1 MSPAGSGA
9 LGLAGGGAGA
19 SGGGR
24 GRRILLGVCGG
35 VAAYKA
41 AELVRRLRENGHEVR
56 CAVTPTAARFVSP
69 LTLEVLSAHPVYGEE
84 YLEPG
89 RQGREEHISAAAWA
103 ELLCIAPATAHML
116 SSLALG
122 LAPNFLST
130 LALAFRGPVVVAPA
144 MHSAMWEKP
153 ALQENMERL
162 RRAGVRIVGPV
173 SGALASG
180 EIGLGRLAEPLDV
193 VAACEECLAPPSL
206 AGRTVLITA
215 GPTQEPIDPVRYL
228 GNRSS
233 GKMGFALAAEAA
245 RRGARTLLVAGPV
258 ALPTPP
264 GVERHDVRTALEM
277 EEAVRTLAG
286 GADLIVMAA
295 AVADFRPASY
305 VGEKIK
311 RHQGTPAIALVE
323 NPDILAA
330 LPKLAP
336 HALRVGFAAESVLA
350 ADEAARKLAAKG
362 AHLLVANDISRADIG
377 FGNDHNEVTVFSRE
391 ASPEI
396 LSRRPKP
403 ALASA
408 LFDRFEAA
416 LAAMAATS
424 HGPEASRETGPQR
437 S

>member
-9 LGLAGGGAGA
+9 PALPGEPGAAPAG
-19 SGGGR
+19 SPR

-41 AELVRRLRENGHEVR
+41 ADLVRRLRERGHEVR
-56 CAVTPTAARFVSP
+56 CAVTASAARFVSP
-69 LTLEVLSAHPVYGEE
+69 LTLEVLSGNPVHGEE

-89 RQGREEHISAAAWA
+89 RHGQEEHIAAAAWA
-103 ELLCIAPATAHML
+103 EVLCVAPATAHML
-116 SSLALG
+116 STLALG

-130 LALAFRGPVVVAPA
+130 VALAFRGPVVVAPA
-144 MHSAMWEKP
+144 MHSAMWEKA
-153 ALQENMERL
+153 ALQENLERL
-162 RRAGVRIVGPV
+162 RQSGVRIVGPV

-180 EIGLGRLAEPLDV
+180 EIGIGRLADTPAI
-193 VAACEECLAPPSL
+193 VAACEAAFAPQTL

-245 RRGARTLLVAGPV
+245 RRGARTVLVAGPV
-258 ALPTPP
+258 ALATPP
-264 GVERHDVRTALEM
+264 GVDRQDVRTALEM
-277 EEAVRTLAG
+277 ESVVGQYAA

-305 VGEKIK
+305 ENAKIK
-311 RHQGTPAIALVE
+311 RHQGTPEIALVE

-330 LPKLAP
+330 LPRLAP
-336 HALRVGFAAESVLA
+336 RALRVGFAAESTLA
-350 ADEAARKLAAKG
+350 PEEAVRKLAAKG
-362 AHLLVANDISRADIG
+362 AHFLVANDISRPDIG
-377 FGNDHNEVTVFSRE
+377 FGAEQNEVTIYRRE
-391 ASPEI
+391 APPEQ
-396 LSRRPKP
+396 LSRRPKA
-403 ALASA
+403 ALASD

-416 LAAMAATS
+416 LEGVA
-424 HGPEASRETGPQR
+424 GLPEASREPGSGR
-437 S
+437 G

>member
-9 LGLAGGGAGA
+9 AGLAGGAAGA

-277 EEAVRTLAG
+277 EDAVRTLAG

-305 VGEKIK
+305 AAKKIK

-323 NPDILAA
+323 NPDILAS

-336 HALRVGFAAESVLA
+336 NALRVGFAAESVLA
-350 ADEAARKLAAKG
+350 AGEAARKLAAKG

-391 ASPEI
+391 AVAGDP
-396 LSRRPKP
+396 
-403 ALASA
+403 
-408 LFDRFEAA
+408 
-416 LAAMAATS
+416 LAASEGGDRQRPVRSFRSGAGRTFLVGRDR
-424 HGPEASRETGPQR
+424 GPAGGEP
-437 S
+437 